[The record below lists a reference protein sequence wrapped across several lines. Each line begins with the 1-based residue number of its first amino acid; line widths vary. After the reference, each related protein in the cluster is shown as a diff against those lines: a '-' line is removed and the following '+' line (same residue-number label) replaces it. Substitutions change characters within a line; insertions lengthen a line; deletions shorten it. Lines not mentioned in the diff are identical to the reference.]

1 MAKITSTEIGEAI
14 MEKIKENGRCQI
26 PGLGVFSVKAV
37 GERTFRNPR
46 DQQSV
51 VVPAQ
56 FGRPQWQSFMAS
68 PSAAFRL

>member
-26 PGLGVFSVKAV
+26 PGLGVFSVKQV

-51 VVPAQ
+51 VVPAHKALKFKQ
-56 FGRPQWQSFMAS
+56 AS
-68 PSAAFRL
+68 NVVIA